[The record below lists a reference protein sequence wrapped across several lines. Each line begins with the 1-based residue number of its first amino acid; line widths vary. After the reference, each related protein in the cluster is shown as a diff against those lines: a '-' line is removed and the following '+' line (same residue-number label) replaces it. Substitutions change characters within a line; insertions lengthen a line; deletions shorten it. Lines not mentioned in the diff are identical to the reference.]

1 MLSDD
6 LIKSIKKMK
15 QLDIVENAALDA
27 EKKAKNDSDYKAV
40 VGDFYNTV
48 RKLKQAV
55 STLDY
60 AITAE
65 TVQYLEESVENMKG
79 IVSTGVVDAETL
91 SSVRQYINRKLNPSL
106 SKEWKDYYLKRIS
119 GSLSKLNTLGHLA
132 TNAETTALIRTS
144 ITNGGEWTGLSLS
157 DDGIN
162 SRLFLFK
169 SALDKIDDLEES
181 LNLSEE
187 IKEFIVKVTS
197 RKARVSDVNDN
208 IIDWIKKENLEDRF
222 VINFKS

>member
-1 MLSDD
+1 MLSDN
-6 LIKSIKKMK
+6 LTKSIEKMK
-15 QLDIVENAALDA
+15 QLNRVENAALDA
-27 EKKAKNDSDYKAV
+27 EKKAKKDSDYRAV
-40 VGDFYNTV
+40 VGDFCNTV
-48 RKLKQAV
+48 GKLKQAV

-65 TVQYLEESVENMKG
+65 TVQYLEESIENMKG
-79 IVSTGVVDAETL
+79 IVSAGVVDTESL
-91 SSVRQYINRKLNPSL
+91 SNVRQHINRKLNPSL
-106 SKEWKDYYLKRIS
+106 SKDWKAYYQKKTS
-119 GSLSKLNTLGHLA
+119 GSLSKLDTLGHLA
-132 TNAETTALIRTS
+132 TDTEAMASIRTR
-144 ITNGGEWTGLSLS
+144 IINGGEWTGLLLS

-162 SRLFLFK
+162 SRLALFK
-169 SALDKIDDLEES
+169 SAIDKIDELEES

>member
-1 MLSDD
+1 MLSDN
-6 LIKSIKKMK
+6 LTKSIKKMK

-27 EKKAKNDSDYKAV
+27 EKKDKNDSDYRAV

-48 RKLKQAV
+48 RKLMQV
-55 STLDY
+55 VRTLDY

-65 TVQYLEESVENMKG
+65 TVQYLEESIENMKG
-79 IVSTGVVDAETL
+79 IVSEGVVDAESL

-106 SKEWKDYYLKRIS
+106 SKEWKAYYQKKIP

-132 TNAETTALIRTS
+132 TDAETTASIRTS
-144 ITNGGEWTGLSLS
+144 ITNGGEWTGLSLA

-162 SRLFLFK
+162 SRLSLFK
-169 SALDKIDDLEES
+169 SAIDRIDEFETN

-197 RKARVSDVNDN
+197 RKARVSDVNDT

-222 VINFKS
+222 VINFRS

>member
-1 MLSDD
+1 MLSDN
-6 LIKSIKKMK
+6 LTKSIKKMK

-27 EKKAKNDSDYKAV
+27 EKRAKNDSDYRTV

-55 STLDY
+55 SALDY

-65 TVQYLEESVENMKG
+65 TVQYLEEGVENMKG
-79 IVSTGVVDAETL
+79 IVSAGVVDAESL
-91 SSVRQYINRKLNPSL
+91 SSVRQHINGKVIPSL
-106 SKEWKDYYLKRIS
+106 SKEWKAYYQKKIP

-132 TNAETTALIRTS
+132 TDAETTDSIRTS
-144 ITNGGEWTGLSLS
+144 ITNGGEWAGLLLS
-157 DDGIN
+157 NDGIN
-162 SRLFLFK
+162 SRLSLFK
-169 SALDKIDDLEES
+169 SAIDKIDELEES

-222 VINFKS
+222 VVNFKS